1 MKLNK
6 QNNMILFIIICIIS
20 FYHFLIHNGLEKIFM
35 QTYLN
40 YDFVKRPLK
49 NCNNTLYK
57 AVKCVGLPSGHA
69 ETVTVLSILLY
80 YYKIIPLYICIILIL
95 VFSLQRVISHM
106 HTFFQITLGILFG
119 VFYSYIY
126 ISLNLSL
133 LSFLVIAIIGLVLIM
148 FTINKIDTEVYGPI
162 PDWVDK
168 NMLPS
173 IYQKQNTSYIFKI
186 SNIFCNSFLQ
196 QRTFVNWDELEQYL
210 DIIVERI
217 KETKINF
224 DCVVG
229 IKTGGAIISDYI
241 SKKLNLPN
249 YKIKVSRSE
258 NNCNKKPIHT
268 INDIVQK
275 QLLKNLDKFDICEE
289 IDTDL
294 TDKNIILIDELV
306 SSGFTM
312 KKTLDYLKYN
322 KKANIIYPTSVGFS
336 KGLFLNNFDFNYV
349 IPYIVFIWP
358 WGYDN

>member
-1 MKLNK
+1 
-6 QNNMILFIIICIIS
+6 
-20 FYHFLIHNGLEKIFM
+20 
-35 QTYLN
+35 
-40 YDFVKRPLK
+40 
-49 NCNNTLYK
+49 
-57 AVKCVGLPSGHA
+57 
-69 ETVTVLSILLY
+69 
-80 YYKIIPLYICIILIL
+80 
-95 VFSLQRVISHM
+95 
-106 HTFFQITLGILFG
+106 
-119 VFYSYIY
+119 
-126 ISLNLSL
+126 
-133 LSFLVIAIIGLVLIM
+133 M

-196 QRTFVNWDELEQYL
+196 QRTFVNWVELEQYL
-210 DIIVERI
+210 DIIIDRI
-217 KETKINF
+217 KETRINF

-258 NNCNKKPIHT
+258 YSCNKKPIHT

-275 QLLKNLDKFDICEE
+275 RLLKNLDKFDICKE

-322 KKANIIYPTSVGFS
+322 KKANIIYPTSVSFL

-358 WGYDN
+358 WGYDNLNIHI